1 MKDSGQGGLSPLEYL
16 KIFFR
21 RKWLFFIPAFAGL
34 IIGVCSGILLPPKYL
49 SSTLI
54 LVQEGKS
61 DNPLFSNLAVS
72 TTVAQRM
79 NTIRESMLSWNS
91 LVELAKRLHL
101 DRDVKSIYDFEQL
114 ILGIRK
120 KIAIRP
126 RSQNIIELHCISEDP
141 IKTQAVVKN
150 ITDIFIEKNVSI
162 QNQETS
168 DAIKFIE
175 EQLRVYKGKIM
186 SAEIAALQERLDDL
200 LIDSTEK
207 HPLVKEL
214 REQIAAK
221 KAALQKENLEYTES
235 DVLKVETSNPLI
247 NEIKKTLDVMQ
258 PSVANATTTESLSP
272 ETDLYKVML
281 VDKLDMVMARDVKVN
296 EGIYNMLLQR
306 LETAKITQ
314 RLQSSKEGTRYTIL
328 DPPRVPIKPVEPNK
342 LLVSFLGLF
351 LGIFAG
357 IGLVIVV
364 EFLDSSFLDVQ
375 EAKEYLGEPLL
386 GAISKIR
393 TLDSIREDQ
402 ERQKWYIGLTLV
414 SGVSVVIL
422 AAFIAHFLR

>member
-1 MKDSGQGGLSPLEYL
+1 MKDLGKTGMTPLEYL

-21 RKWLFFIPAFAGL
+21 RKWLLIIPTFTGL

-54 LVQEGKS
+54 LVEEGKS

-91 LVELAKRLHL
+91 LVELVKRLHL
-101 DRDVKSIYDFEQL
+101 DREVKSTYDFEQL
-114 ILGIRK
+114 ILSIRR

-126 RSQNIIELHCISEDP
+126 RSQNIIELHYVSEQP
-141 IKTQAVVKN
+141 VETQAVVKN

-175 EQLRVYKGKIM
+175 EQLKVYKGKIK
-186 SAEIAALQERLDDL
+186 SAQIAALQERLNDL
-200 LIDSTEK
+200 LIDSTEQ
-207 HPLVKEL
+207 HPLVKEF

-221 KAALQKENLEYTES
+221 KAELQKENLEYTES
-235 DVLKVETSNPLI
+235 DILKMEAVNPLI
-247 NEIKKTLDVMQ
+247 NEIKKTLDTLQ
-258 PSVANATTTESLSP
+258 TTTTDVKAAVPTP
-272 ETDLYKVML
+272 ETDIYKVML
-281 VDKLDMVMARDVKVN
+281 VDKLENVMARDVKVN
-296 EGIYNMLLQR
+296 ESIYNMLLQR

-342 LLVSFLGLF
+342 LFVSLAGLLLGGFLG
-351 LGIFAG
+351 A
-357 IGLVIVV
+357 GLVILA
-364 EFLDSSFLDVQ
+364 ELLDSSFLDVQ

-386 GAISKIR
+386 GAVSKIK
-393 TLDSIREDQ
+393 TPESIREEN
-402 ERQKWYIGLTLV
+402 ERQKWYLGLTLAT
-414 SGVSVVIL
+414 GVIAVIV
-422 AAFIAHFLR
+422 AGFVAHFLR